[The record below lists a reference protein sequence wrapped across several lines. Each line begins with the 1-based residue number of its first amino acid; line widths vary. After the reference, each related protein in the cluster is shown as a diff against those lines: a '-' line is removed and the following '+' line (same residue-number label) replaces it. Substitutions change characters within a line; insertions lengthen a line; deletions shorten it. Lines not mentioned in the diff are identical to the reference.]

1 MHTQL
6 IFVQFQIISHVYVYK
21 NFEIGVVKIEP

>member
-6 IFVQFQIISHVYVYK
+6 IFVQFQIISHVYK
-21 NFEIGVVKIEP
+21 NFEIGEIKIEP